1 MITPPKKYGSKELKF
16 IIEAYGI
23 NAINK
28 HVSVAA
34 NNLFFDR
41 YFKEKFAVCPMLGD
55 LAFVDLSEIDIS
67 QIADTLKE
75 IAVEV

>member
-1 MITPPKKYGSKELKF
+1 MITPPQKKKYGSKELKF

-41 YFKEKFAVCPMLGD
+41 YFKEGSARKSVG
-55 LAFVDLSEIDIS
+55 
-67 QIADTLKE
+67 
-75 IAVEV
+75 

>member
-1 MITPPKKYGSKELKF
+1 
-16 IIEAYGI
+16 
-23 NAINK
+23 
-28 HVSVAA
+28 
-34 NNLFFDR
+34 
-41 YFKEKFAVCPMLGD
+41 MLGD